1 MYLHALPREHKRKE
15 IFMITNSSYKLL
27 KKIRK
32 PGFSENSLPPK
43 CRSTYE
49 IDIET
54 LISKDFIRFDIIGYA
69 ESLYPVYSE
78 YKITNE
84 GIAYIQQKRKG
95 LLVSW
100 IPYTITTLIAI
111 AALVNS
117 IFARLGL

>member
-1 MYLHALPREHKRKE
+1 
-15 IFMITNSSYKLL
+15 MITDSSYKLL
-27 KKIRK
+27 KKIRQ

-49 IDIET
+49 MDIDA
-54 LISKDFIRFDIIGYA
+54 LIDKDFIRCEIIGCT

-84 GIAYIQQKRKG
+84 GITYIQQKRKG
-95 LLVSW
+95 LLMSW

-111 AALVNS
+111 AALINS
-117 IFARLGL
+117 IFARLDL